1 VSVKVVLELGWQ
13 CPSPS
18 YTAMLCIL
26 CTVSQRCTEVSVPVS
41 QRCTEVSVL
50 ARPSHTPGRWKLQ
63 PSSLTRLL
71 FYVLYN

>member
-18 YTAMLCIL
+18 YTAATCLL
-26 CTVSQRCTEVSVPVS
+26 CTVS